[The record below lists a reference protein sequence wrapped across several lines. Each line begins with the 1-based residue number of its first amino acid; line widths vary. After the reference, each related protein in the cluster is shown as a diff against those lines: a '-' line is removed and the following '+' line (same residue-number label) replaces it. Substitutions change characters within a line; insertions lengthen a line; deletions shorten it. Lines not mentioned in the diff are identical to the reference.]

1 MSPAASVYAGSTITD
16 FLRPYRPID
25 PNLGDGGLSSY
36 TRYARI
42 RHRCT
47 LYGLHP
53 AANVQ
58 IYGDINN
65 IHRVKRVFM
74 VSHMDCSPSLI
85 VDPQLTV
92 HQADRS
98 HPGHTIGVQQTH
110 ASFSTKLHAAP
121 TDAEAIQL
129 AQLLSSRICH
139 DLIGSIGIAAA
150 TDDLRDADDRIDEEA
165 LALVAESARA
175 AAARLAFFRFAFGY
189 GQNGDGV
196 AASTSLL
203 SLLSLA
209 RGALASSRLRV
220 EWMQADAAKSA
231 PEQSLPVPEAR
242 LLLCLMLIATE
253 ALPRGGTVS
262 IKVSRAQ
269 GWFKARI
276 RAAGTEARLPQS
288 SLDAYSVGS
297 CVDLTPRTVVGFY
310 AGRLSAQLQAQLG
323 WASEPGERVDVTLR
337 VPVGDKREQGRHR
350 VCA

>member
-1 MSPAASVYAGSTITD
+1 
-16 FLRPYRPID
+16 
-25 PNLGDGGLSSY
+25 
-36 TRYARI
+36 
-42 RHRCT
+42 
-47 LYGLHP
+47 
-53 AANVQ
+53 
-58 IYGDINN
+58 
-65 IHRVKRVFM
+65 
-74 VSHMDCSPSLI
+74 MDCSPSLI

-110 ASFSTKLHAAP
+110 ASLSTKLHAAP

-189 GQNGDGV
+189 GQNGNGV
-196 AASTSLL
+196 VAST

-209 RGALASSRLRV
+209 RGALASSRLRI
-220 EWMQADAAKSA
+220 EWIQGDAAKSA

-269 GWFKARI
+269 GWFKTRI
-276 RAAGTEARLPQS
+276 RATGTGARLPQS

>member
-16 FLRPYRPID
+16 FFRPYRPID

-36 TRYARI
+36 ARYTRI
-42 RHRCT
+42 KHNNT
-47 LYGLHP
+47 LYSLHP
-53 AANVQ
+53 ASIVQ
-58 IYGDINN
+58 IYGDVNK
-65 IHRVKRVFM
+65 IHRVKRVFV

-110 ASFSTKLHAAP
+110 ASLSTKLHAAP

-189 GQNGDGV
+189 GQNGNGV
-196 AASTSLL
+196 VAST

-209 RGALASSRLRV
+209 RGALASSRLRI
-220 EWMQADAAKSA
+220 EWIQGDAAKSA

-269 GWFKARI
+269 GWFKTRI
-276 RAAGTEARLPQS
+276 RATGTGARLPQS

-337 VPVGDKREQGRHR
+337 VPFGDKREQGRHR